1 MYGFSEQA
9 NVAGYDWLQAFRNRH
24 SHHSTR
30 KPENFSLSRA
40 MNLNEVVVKQ
50 HFDESFKVMSDN
62 NITGHR
68 VWNTVETGLQEVFES
83 CDVIGSSQSRAFNFT
98 GREKRRN
105 HNTCASGGTAPHMII
120 LKGKR
125 EDLQK
130 QAAIRD
136 LVRVSES
143 GWIKDSKMTEWGHN
157 FLCYLQQRAHWMKRT
172 CFFSMDAQPIHRTL
186 SLSLKC

>member
-1 MYGFSEQA
+1 
-9 NVAGYDWLQAFRNRH
+9 
-24 SHHSTR
+24 
-30 KPENFSLSRA
+30 

-83 CDVIGSSQSRAFNFT
+83 YDVIGSSQSRAFNFT
-98 GREKRRN
+98 GQEKGRN

-120 LKGKR
+120 YTGKR

-143 GWIKDSKMTEWGHN
+143 G
-157 FLCYLQQRAHWMKRT
+157 
-172 CFFSMDAQPIHRTL
+172 
-186 SLSLKC
+186 

>member
-1 MYGFSEQA
+1 MKGFSEQA

-24 SHHSTR
+24 SHNSTR
-30 KPENFSLSRA
+30 KPEDFSLSRA

-68 VWNTVETGLQEVFES
+68 VWNTVETGLQEVFEP
-83 CDVIGSSQSRAFNFT
+83 CDVTGSSQSRAFNFT

-120 LKGKR
+120 FKGKR
-125 EDLQK
+125 EDFQK
-130 QAAIRD
+130 QAAIRH
-136 LVRVSES
+136 LIRVSEY

-172 CFFSMDAQPIHRTL
+172 CFFSMDAQPIH
-186 SLSLKC
+186 